1 MSEPLGPGM
10 DGGLRA
16 GLEAWEHE
24 IATYWD
30 SVTRSPDFL
39 QQVSHQMN
47 ESLLA
52 HRRAN
57 VSMQS
62 AMLTAAAQ
70 EQEIARQLY
79 LLERLEKQL
88 DSLAARLERLEAALD
103 DE

>member
-1 MSEPLGPGM
+1 MSKPPES
-10 DGGLRA
+10 GLRE
-16 GLEAWEHE
+16 GLEAWERE
-24 IATYWD
+24 IAAYWD

-39 QQVSHQMN
+39 RRVGYQMN

-57 VSMQS
+57 ASMQS
-62 AMLTAAAQ
+62 ALLTAAAQ
-70 EQEIARQLY
+70 EQEVARQLY